1 MGSQNDEN
9 ALMNTIW
16 ERKYRYNGESYDEWL
31 DRVSGKNPKVR
42 ELIKDHK
49 ALFGGRTLANR
60 NTGKK
65 ATYSNCYSLGFIGDS
80 LDEIMQAN
88 TDIARTFKAQGGQGL
103 SLSHIRPKGSPIQNG
118 QFYSDGILPFM
129 KIFNQTTASI
139 SQGGA
144 RKGALIMTL
153 NAKHKEVDTF
163 IHCKANDDQITKAN
177 LSLELDDDFMRAA
190 EEGKAL
196 EVKDKWGDYTIEPRE
211 ILRSAAENAWD
222 WGEPG
227 CIFTNRFRNYNIME
241 KDPAYQIESC
251 NPCGEQPLPAG
262 GACNLASIN
271 LSAYVVNPFEKDAYL
286 NMSKE
291 DGVLAAVDTMVEALD
306 EVLDENLANHPLEK
320 QREMARDYRNVGL
333 GIMGMGDM
341 LIMLGLTYG
350 SKASLKFMDD
360 TMNQI
365 YRQAVLTSNRLA
377 KEKGKFP
384 KYTEAVWDSEIMRS
398 HFSDEE
404 ISELK
409 KDGIRNC
416 SLLSIAPSGSIATM
430 LNISTGSEP
439 NFAFHYMRKTE
450 SLNGDVP
457 TYYKVYTGI
466 AEKYM
471 KHIGAGKKENVK
483 NPELPDCF
491 VAAGDIPWKQRVDM
505 QAVLQKHVDTGISST
520 VNLPENATV
529 EDVMNL
535 FIYAWKKGCKGITVF
550 RDNCRRI
557 GILTKDEPKKQSS
570 GNEAADKKGAEA
582 PADAA
587 GDRKAEGAAADV
599 PKGPKRG
606 EILPPDDSCIGLK
619 RTITTGCGTLHIEA
633 FFRPEDGSLYE
644 TYFSKGSTGGCNS
657 FMTGLSR
664 MVSLAARGGV
674 PFEKIIDQLQSTI
687 PCVSYVSRHV
697 TKGDTSRGTC
707 CPSAIAFAL
716 TDMHNQII
724 RMLKFSP
731 DIADEANVETEDSG
745 TRRACPDCG
754 NEDLVYTNG
763 CIICPKCGW
772 SRCD

>member
-1 MGSQNDEN
+1 MEENKTNKNDEN

-16 ERKYRYNGESYDEWL
+16 ERKYRYNNESYDEWL
-31 DRVSGKNPKVR
+31 DRVSGGDEKVR
-42 ELIKDHK
+42 KLVQDHR

-60 NTGKK
+60 NTGKN
-65 ATYSNCYSLGFIGDS
+65 ATYSNCYSLGFVGDS

-88 TDIARTFKAQGGQGL
+88 TDIARTFKAQGGQGI
-103 SLSHIRPKGSPIQNG
+103 SLSHIRPKGAPIQNG

-153 NAKHKEVDTF
+153 NAKHKEVSTF

-177 LSLELDDDFMRAA
+177 LSLELDDDFMQAA
-190 EEGKAL
+190 RENKPL
-196 EVKDKWGDYTIEPRE
+196 EVKSKWGDYTINPRE
-211 ILRSAAENAWD
+211 ILYEAAENAWD

-241 KDPAYQIESC
+241 KDPAYQIETC

-271 LSAYVVNPFEKDAYL
+271 LAAFVEHPFEENAVLRMDGD
-286 NMSKE
+286 
-291 DGVLAAVDTMVEALD
+291 DGVLAAVDTMIEALD
-306 EVLDENLANHPLEK
+306 NVLDENINHHALEK

-350 SKASLKFMDD
+350 SDESIRYMDD
-360 TMNQI
+360 VMRRI
-365 YRQAVLTSNRLA
+365 FRQAVQSSNRLA
-377 KEKGKFP
+377 REKGPFP
-384 KYTEAVWDSEIMRS
+384 KYTEAVWDSGIIRS
-398 HFSDEE
+398 HFTDDEIAE
-404 ISELK
+404 MK
-409 KDGIRNC
+409 KDGLRNC

-457 TYYKVYTGI
+457 TYYKVYTGV
-466 AEKYM
+466 AEQYM
-471 KHIGAGKKENVK
+471 KFIGADDDQKVQL
-483 NPELPDCF
+483 PEYF

-505 QAVLQKHVDTGISST
+505 QAVLQNHVDTGISST
-520 VNLPENATV
+520 VNLPESATI

-535 FIYAWKKGCKGITVF
+535 YLYAWEKGCKGITVF

-557 GILTKDEPKKQSS
+557 GILTKDAPKKEEKKTDTASMSENNTAAETDNNAS
-570 GNEAADKKGAEA
+570 GTCAE
-582 PADAA
+582 
-587 GDRKAEGAAADV
+587 E
-599 PKGPKRG
+599 GPKRG

-619 RTITTGCGTLHIEA
+619 RTITTGCGTLHVEA

-674 PFEKIIDQLQSTI
+674 PFDRIIDQLQSTI
-687 PCVSYVSRHV
+687 PCVSYVRRHA
-697 TKGDTSRGTC
+697 TKHDTSRGTC
-707 CPSAIAFAL
+707 CPSAIAYAL
-716 TDMHNQII
+716 MDMNRQIQ
-724 RMLKFSP
+724 RMLRNTPQIS
-731 DIADEANVETEDSG
+731 DEVKETLRDDDKVKV
-745 TRRACPDCG
+745 CPDCG
-754 NEDLVYTNG
+754 NEELIYTNG
-763 CIICPKCGW
+763 CVVCPQCGW

>member
-1 MGSQNDEN
+1 MAEKKNDEKS
-9 ALMNTIW
+9 LMNTIW
-16 ERKYRYNGESYDEWL
+16 ERKYRYNGESYEEWL
-31 DRVSGKNPKVR
+31 DRVSGGDPKVKKLIR
-42 ELIKDHK
+42 EDK

-60 NTGKK
+60 GTDKK
-65 ATYSNCYSLGFIGDS
+65 ATYSNCYSLGFVGDS

-88 TDIARTFKAQGGQGL
+88 TDIARTFKAQGGQGI
-103 SLSHIRPKGSPIQNG
+103 SLSHIRPKGAPIQNG

-153 NAKHKEVDTF
+153 NAKHREVSTF

-177 LSLELDDDFMRAA
+177 LSLELDDDFMQAA
-190 EEGKAL
+190 KENRPL
-196 EVKDKWGDYTIEPRE
+196 DVKSKWGDYTIEPYE
-211 ILRSAAENAWD
+211 ILREAAENAWD

-227 CIFTNRFRNYNIME
+227 CIFTNRFRNYNLME
-241 KDPAYQIESC
+241 KDPEYQIETC

-271 LSAYVVNPFEKDAYL
+271 LAAFVEHPFEKDAKL
-286 NMSKE
+286 ILDGE
-291 DGVLAAVDTMVEALD
+291 DGLFAAVDTMIEALD
-306 EVLDENLANHPLEK
+306 HVLDENIGNHALKK

-333 GIMGMGDM
+333 GIMGMADM

-350 SKASLKFMDD
+350 SDEAIGYMDSL
-360 TMNQI
+360 MNKLF
-365 YRQAVLTSNRLA
+365 REAVFASNRLA
-377 KEKGKFP
+377 KKYGTFP
-384 KYTEAVWDSEIMRS
+384 KYSDKVLESEIIRN
-398 HFSDEE
+398 HFSEEE
-404 ISELK
+404 IQELK
-409 KDGIRNC
+409 KDGLRNC

-466 AEKYM
+466 AEKYW
-471 KHIGAGKKENVK
+471 KFKGGEKKGEK
-483 NPELPDCF
+483 LPDVF
-491 VAAGDIPWKQRVDM
+491 VASGDIPWKQRVDM

-520 VNLPENATV
+520 VNLPESATV

-535 FIYAWKKGCKGITVF
+535 FIYAWEQGCKGITVF
-550 RDNCRRI
+550 RDNCRRL
-557 GILTKDEPKKQSS
+557 GILTKDAPKEEKTEEKAAEKTAAAS
-570 GNEAADKKGAEA
+570 EAADE
-582 PADAA
+582 
-587 GDRKAEGAAADV
+587 
-599 PKGPKRG
+599 GPKRG

-619 RTITTGCGTLHIEA
+619 RTITTGCGTLHVEA

-657 FMTGLSR
+657 FMTALSR

-674 PFEKIIDQLQSTI
+674 PFDRIIDQLQSTI
-687 PCVSYVSRHV
+687 PCVSYVSRHA
-697 TKGDTSRGTC
+697 TKHDTSRGTC

-716 TDMHNQII
+716 TDMHHQIV
-724 RMLKFSP
+724 RMLQISP
-731 DIADEANVETEDSG
+731 EIAGEAKSALEEDERKRV
-745 TRRACPDCG
+745 CPDCG

-763 CIICPKCGW
+763 CVICPKCGW